1 MQAALT
7 TLAAVLLLS
16 HQSAPVAARRL
27 RHRRRWRASRLA
39 SRHSPFATHTK
50 LPDARNCSWKT
61 LTQQLDHF
69 GSSTKTFDQRLCLVD
84 GFASTVTRI
93 LLYVGNESPVEEY
106 VNNTGLMYDLGV
118 PRCCGAFTPS
128 TRLVSI
134 RRGRG
139 WFLFYFEV
147 IRTDAML
154 RAGGSTLR
162 KDREHY

>member
-1 MQAALT
+1 MVAALA
-7 TLAAVLLLS
+7 LAAVLLT
-16 HQSAPVAARRL
+16 HGAASVSPRAEQRTVQRHL

-39 SRHSPFATHTK
+39 SKRSPFTAS

-69 GSSTKTFDQRLCLVD
+69 GSLSTTFDQRLCLYD

-118 PRCCGAFTPS
+118 PRCYGALTPS
-128 TRLVSI
+128 TRVVS
-134 RRGRG
+134 RRGGRG
-139 WFLFYFEV
+139 WFVFR
-147 IRTDAML
+147 I
-154 RAGGSTLR
+154 
-162 KDREHY
+162 

>member
-1 MQAALT
+1 MMKAALAA
-7 TLAAVLLLS
+7 LAALAAALLS
-16 HQSAPVAARRL
+16 QPAAAVARRAEQSPAAASVAAQTVQRHL

-39 SRHSPFATHTK
+39 SRHSPFTTHTS

-69 GSSTKTFDQRLCLVD
+69 GSLSTTFDQRLCLYD

-128 TRLVSI
+128 TRVVS
-134 RRGRG
+134 RRGGRG
-139 WFLFYFEV
+139 WFLFRF
-147 IRTDAML
+147 
-154 RAGGSTLR
+154 
-162 KDREHY
+162 